1 MTSCSSIF
9 ADIPSRLPAELCQTL
24 HAAPT
29 ARIERIV
36 SRGHASDPDAWYD
49 QTEDE
54 WVIVLQGRARLAF
67 PDRPTLDMQAGDYLL
82 LPAHCRHRVDWTDP
96 DTETVWLAIHL
107 ESKSTSV

>member
-1 MTSCSSIF
+1 MIGRASIF
-9 ADIPSRLPAELCQTL
+9 ADIPSQLPAELCQTL
-24 HAAPT
+24 HASPT

-67 PDRPTLDMQAGDYLL
+67 PDRPTLNMQAGDYLL